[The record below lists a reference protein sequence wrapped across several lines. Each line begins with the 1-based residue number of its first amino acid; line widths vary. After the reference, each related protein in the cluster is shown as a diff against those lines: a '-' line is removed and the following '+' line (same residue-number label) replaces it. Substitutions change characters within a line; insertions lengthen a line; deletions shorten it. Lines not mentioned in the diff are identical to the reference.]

1 MNRVRQIQCAFLL
14 LGLSACL
21 CAQADTPRGV
31 PVRVGL
37 PPLVHSN
44 ETDFYE
50 RWRAYLE
57 QRLQRPVTLVH
68 GNRCRELVRALR
80 NDDVDFAWICGS
92 NFVAN
97 ERSLDVVA
105 MPLFRGEPLER
116 SYIIVPASDVTTK
129 SLLDLRGRV
138 FAYSDP
144 DSVAGYLYTQYAL
157 VQLRQKPSAF
167 FAKTFF
173 TGGIGKTVEAVA
185 SGLAQG
191 GAVDSCAWE
200 GMVRLAPEL
209 AARTRVVEKS
219 PPFGHMPFVARRST
233 PPDTVAA
240 MRKVLLG
247 MSRDAEGKELLAKMN
262 FDGFAAGDRRLYGSI
277 GAMRDA
283 VGGAQ

>member
-1 MNRVRQIQCAFLL
+1 MNWFRWTTCALL
-14 LGLSACL
+14 LGINSGISA
-21 CAQADTPRGV
+21 ASDVARSGTIRI
-31 PVRVGL
+31 GL
-37 PPLVHSN
+37 PPLVHDN
-44 ETDFYE
+44 ETDFYD
-50 RWRAYLE
+50 RWRTYLE
-57 QRLQRPVTLVH
+57 QRLRHPVTLVH
-68 GNRCRELVRALR
+68 GTRCRELVRALR

-116 SYIIVPASDVTTK
+116 SYIIVPASDTTTK

-157 VQLRQKPSAF
+157 IQQRQKPSSF

-185 SGLAQG
+185 AGLAQG

-200 GMVRLAPEL
+200 GMSRMQPEL
-209 AARTRVVEKS
+209 TARTRVVEKS
-219 PPFGHMPFVARRST
+219 PPFGHMPFVARRATSPVT
-233 PPDTVAA
+233 IAA
-240 MRKVLLG
+240 MRKVLVG
-247 MSRDAEGKELLAKMN
+247 MSGDAEGRELLVKMN

-277 GAMRDA
+277 GAMMAVVDDA
-283 VGGAQ
+283 Q